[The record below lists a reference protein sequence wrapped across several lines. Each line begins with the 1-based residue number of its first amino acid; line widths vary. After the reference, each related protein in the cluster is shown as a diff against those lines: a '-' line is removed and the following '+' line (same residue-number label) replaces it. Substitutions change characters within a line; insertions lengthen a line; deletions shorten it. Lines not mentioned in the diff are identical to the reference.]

1 MLGKCIAR
9 RTLQRVFSLDLK
21 MVVEEDSDSDFLTD
35 SEDDDIDWEER

>member
-1 MLGKCIAR
+1 MPGKCIAC
-9 RTLQRVFSLDLK
+9 RTLQRVFSLVLK